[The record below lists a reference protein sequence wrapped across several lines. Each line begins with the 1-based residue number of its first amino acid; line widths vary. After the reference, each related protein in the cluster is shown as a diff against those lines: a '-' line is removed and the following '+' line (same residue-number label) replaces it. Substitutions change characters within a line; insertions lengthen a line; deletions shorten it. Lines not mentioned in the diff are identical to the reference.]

1 MISRKTIFYLSTQ
14 WTTFVEP
21 FLSDVLV
28 RYPEVNI
35 QIYPYGKDEICF
47 ISPRELVDEE
57 FMYTHQPCAFYTL
70 NTVNR
75 PWFKVLLQGRAERL
89 QELLGLM
96 SGVLK
101 IGCRT
106 VFSSLTFLEIL
117 PRAVSKGSAL
127 KYLSSLPIL
136 EGRQIVAIGDY
147 SNDRELLQNADV
159 AIAPQ
164 NALPEVKAL
173 ANYIVASNNEDAVA
187 DLIERIL
194 PEL

>member
-1 MISRKTIFYLSTQ
+1 M
-14 WTTFVEP
+14 
-21 FLSDVLV
+21 
-28 RYPEVNI
+28 
-35 QIYPYGKDEICF
+35 
-47 ISPRELVDEE
+47 
-57 FMYTHQPCAFYTL
+57 
-70 NTVNR
+70 
-75 PWFKVLLQGRAERL
+75 
-89 QELLGLM
+89 
-96 SGVLK
+96 
-101 IGCRT
+101 
-106 VFSSLTFLEIL
+106 
-117 PRAVSKGSAL
+117 
-127 KYLSSLPIL
+127 SSLPIL